1 MQSGL
6 NDFDVP
12 EFDKAEVLPCARCE
26 LPDFREQIDR
36 EAS

>member
-12 EFDKAEVLPCARCE
+12 DFDKATARAKVSFTSE
-26 LPDFREQIDR
+26 FLRTDT
-36 EAS
+36 